1 MRLSG
6 SWNLHLSHKLA
17 EALMECCAGYPQSHP
32 PGPSLLLAAFVS
44 DPWNSHVR
52 AHPSVQPPAQASHP
66 HRAQPL
72 ARKEGSVYWPGV
84 RGCSGEWTSSSP
96 GDLRN
101 ADYPLSPRGR
111 QPSCLVASVASWEAA
126 VGSCVTGSPPQKGS
140 RSLKEFPRIPG
151 LRNVPRA
158 SVCHPLRESRRDGS
172 PLAAARKQAPQRL
185 RRRIAGS
192 DPRTRGRRAA
202 ARRGRGPRW
211 GLWLC
216 HWEEERA
223 WESQGAA
230 RRHPIL
236 APLSPLGSASPAH
249 SPQPFFHV
257 ALRSGFLWNLDLPP
271 TLETP

>member
-1 MRLSG
+1 MNKQTHSSLRLSG

-101 ADYPLSPRGR
+101 ADYPLSPRGC

-185 RRRIAGS
+185 RRRVAGS

-202 ARRGRGPRW
+202 A
-211 GLWLC
+211 
-216 HWEEERA
+216 
-223 WESQGAA
+223 
-230 RRHPIL
+230 
-236 APLSPLGSASPAH
+236 
-249 SPQPFFHV
+249 
-257 ALRSGFLWNLDLPP
+257 
-271 TLETP
+271 